1 MNIDNEEKER
11 RAKIVVDDCG
21 GIQFAQEAFYIHSI
35 LYSAGRCV
43 EAFERYEQLK
53 REDISPTY
61 LVAIVQE
68 AVGHAAALSRYF
80 WPTEKHKKS
89 IVNQLDLR
97 SKRGEKLRTA
107 FSLDESSVLFNRD
120 LRNAWEHF
128 DERLD
133 QYLLT
138 HMAGAAALSRYFW
151 PTEKHKKSIVNQLD
165 LRSKLGEK
173 LRTAF
178 SLDESSVLFNRDL
191 RNAWEHFDE
200 RLDQYLLT
208 HMAGMFFPGAV
219 IADHTEADNP
229 INHVFKLLDVENE
242 CLVLMNQKYF
252 FAPIFS
258 EVTRVFELAMT
269 FDQNGS
275 RLP

>member
-80 WPTEKHKKS
+80 WPTEKQKKS

-97 SKRGEKLRTA
+97 SKR
-107 FSLDESSVLFNRD
+107 
-120 LRNAWEHF
+120 
-128 DERLD
+128 
-133 QYLLT
+133 
-138 HMAGAAALSRYFW
+138 
-151 PTEKHKKSIVNQLD
+151 
-165 LRSKLGEK
+165 GEK